1 MQVQGM
7 QVVVAGA
14 ATAGAATALLL
25 ARAGATVRVLDRVP
39 EVRAAGAGIALA
51 ANGQAVLERLQLNT
65 LLDQAT
71 QINGARIVDANERT
85 LLAPPDGTDLRIVT
99 RAALQAALF
108 EAMRSTPGI
117 AITLGAT
124 VEAATPDGRV
134 TVRHAATGRTDD
146 LQADLVVGAD
156 GVHSR
161 VREQGGFAAEVRR
174 SGIHYVRAISPT
186 PPRDALEAWTSA
198 GLFGM
203 MPLDRGSYLYAS
215 CGTPELAHA
224 LKAAD
229 LDAFRRAWQR
239 AFAPSA
245 ALLAPLQRF
254 DELLV
259 HEVIRV
265 TCRQWHD
272 GRLVLVG
279 DAAHAMAPN
288 LGQGGNSALVD
299 AVVLMESL
307 RNAKDLPEALAQ
319 YTARRRPAVQRVADT
334 SARLGQVS
342 EWTQPAISWL
352 RDRVLMPLASRGDS
366 SRMMRD
372 VLQEDP
378 GWLRGR

>member
-7 QVVVAGA
+7 QIVVAGA
-14 ATAGAATALLL
+14 ATAGAATAILL
-25 ARAGATVRVLDRVP
+25 ARAGARVRVVDRVAR
-39 EVRAAGAGIALA
+39 VRPVGAGIALA
-51 ANGQAVLERLQLNT
+51 SNGQAVLERLQLNA
-65 LLDQAT
+65 LLADAT
-71 QINGARIVDANERT
+71 RVAGARIVDASGRT
-85 LLAPPDGTDLRIVT
+85 LLAPPPGVDLRIVT
-99 RAALQAALF
+99 RAALQDALQ
-108 EAMRSTPGI
+108 ETMRNTPGV
-117 AITLGAT
+117 TLAFDAT
-124 VEAATPDGRV
+124 VEEATPDGRV
-134 TVRHAATGRTDD
+134 IVRHGASGQREAM
-146 LQADLVVGAD
+146 QADLVVGAD

-161 VREQGGFAAEVRR
+161 VREQGRFGASVRR
-174 SGIHYVRAISPT
+174 SGIHYVRALSPAA
-186 PPRDALEAWTSA
+186 PSEALEAWTSA

-203 MPLDRGSYLYAS
+203 LPLQRGSYLYAS
-215 CGTPELAHA
+215 CGTPELERAI
-224 LKAAD
+224 KAAD
-229 LDAFRRAWQR
+229 LDAFRMAWQR

-245 ALLAPLQRF
+245 TLLAPLQRF

-265 TCRQWHD
+265 SCRQWHD

-299 AVVLMESL
+299 AVVLAECLNAATDL
-307 RNAKDLPEALAQ
+307 RDALAQ
-319 YTARRRPAVQRVADT
+319 YTARRKPAVDKVADT

-342 EWTQPAISWL
+342 EWTQPAMRWL

>member
-39 EVRAAGAGIALA
+39 EMRAAGAGIALA

-65 LLDQAT
+65 LLNQAT

-85 LLAPPDGTDLRIVT
+85 LLAPPEGTDLRIVT

-117 AITLGAT
+117 AITLGVT

-134 TVRHAATGRTDD
+134 IVRHGASGQREAM
-146 LQADLVVGAD
+146 QADLVVGAD

-161 VREQGGFAAEVRR
+161 VREQGRFGASVRR
-174 SGIHYVRAISPT
+174 SGIHYVRALSPAA
-186 PPRDALEAWTSA
+186 PSEALEAWTSA

-203 MPLDRGSYLYAS
+203 LPLQRGSYLYAS
-215 CGTPELAHA
+215 CGTPELERAIE
-224 LKAAD
+224 AAD
-229 LDAFRRAWQR
+229 LDAFRMAWQR

-245 ALLAPLQRF
+245 TLLAPLQRF

-265 TCRQWHD
+265 SCRQWHD

-334 SARLGQVS
+334 SARLGQIS
-342 EWTQPAISWL
+342 EWTQPAMRWL

>member
-39 EVRAAGAGIALA
+39 EMRAAGAGIALA

-65 LLDQAT
+65 LLNQAT

-108 EAMRSTPGI
+108 EAMRSTSGI

-186 PPRDALEAWTSA
+186 PAAGCAGSLDVRGAL
-198 GLFGM
+198 
-203 MPLDRGSYLYAS
+203 
-215 CGTPELAHA
+215 
-224 LKAAD
+224 
-229 LDAFRRAWQR
+229 
-239 AFAPSA
+239 
-245 ALLAPLQRF
+245 
-254 DELLV
+254 
-259 HEVIRV
+259 
-265 TCRQWHD
+265 WHD
-272 GRLVLVG
+272 
-279 DAAHAMAPN
+279 AAGPWQ
-288 LGQGGNSALVD
+288 LSLCQ
-299 AVVLMESL
+299 L
-307 RNAKDLPEALAQ
+307 RNAGARTRAQGCGPRRISSRLAAGLCAERCPACSAAAVRRAAGARSDSCDLSAV
-319 YTARRRPAVQRVADT
+319 ARRTTRT
-334 SARLGQVS
+334 G
-342 EWTQPAISWL
+342 
-352 RDRVLMPLASRGDS
+352 G
-366 SRMMRD
+366 
-372 VLQEDP
+372 
-378 GWLRGR
+378 

>member
-39 EVRAAGAGIALA
+39 EMRAAGAGIALA

-65 LLDQAT
+65 LLNQAT

-85 LLAPPDGTDLRIVT
+85 LLAPPEGTDLRIVT

-117 AITLGAT
+117 AITLGVT

-134 TVRHAATGRTDD
+134 IVRHSASGQREAM
-146 LQADLVVGAD
+146 QADLVVGAD

-161 VREQGGFAAEVRR
+161 VREQGRFGASVRR
-174 SGIHYVRAISPT
+174 SGIHYVRALSPAA
-186 PPRDALEAWTSA
+186 PSEALEAWTSA

-203 MPLDRGSYLYAS
+203 LPLQRGSYLYAS
-215 CGTPELAHA
+215 CGTPELERAIE
-224 LKAAD
+224 AAD
-229 LDAFRRAWQR
+229 LDAFRMAWQR

-245 ALLAPLQRF
+245 TLLAPLQRF

-265 TCRQWHD
+265 SCRQWHD

-334 SARLGQVS
+334 SARLGQIS
-342 EWTQPAISWL
+342 EWTQPAMRWL